1 MWLITND
8 KWQKEDKGQ
17 NDKHGI
23 KPAKWQMTKHISEDE
38 NLKTDA
44 NKLKEYNGYKIET
57 KDNLLKLSP
66 RLKQSILRKTNDGYE
81 IDKGLKRQKT
91 QT

>member
-1 MWLITND
+1 
-8 KWQKEDKGQ
+8 
-17 NDKHGI
+17 
-23 KPAKWQMTKHISEDE
+23 MTKNISVDE

-81 IDKGLKRQKT
+81 IKNLTKDSKDK
-91 QT
+91 